1 MPKSSLNGL
10 IHEDLSKLEY
20 VRWDEIQFML
30 GLLYRAYRD
39 FYICFYMMRQVFWGH
54 QDRKAPSRWA

>member
-10 IHEDLSKLEY
+10 IREDFSKLED

-30 GLLYRAYRD
+30 GLLYGPYRD
-39 FYICFYMMRQVFWGH
+39 FYICFYMMREVSWEH